1 MPARYDPELGAIV
14 FDTDEEGNPVT
25 SPVVTAETQMPQ
37 RTLEEDL
44 VDFEDPLL
52 TQRRSQQEL
61 LETQA
66 QDAAISGTDD
76 RPFISGAL
84 VSDLAKAPI
93 NAITGVGTDI
103 VDLGLGLADVV
114 RATAGS
120 AGLPEQY
127 GGMRWDQVFDDRDNP
142 LTTLRRDTV
151 GQMDTQ
157 AGALINQLGRL
168 GTAAVGFKWLYKAPA
183 VFNRVQK
190 IGKLVQNIP
199 GISRAYRSADVT
211 QRLAVGAN
219 SYNRASKGRAV
230 FTQAVK
236 NPYLTTTF
244 KTIADLPETAGW
256 WKGTVN
262 AARSLVKTKI
272 TPRNIAET
280 LAWDLFTSFNV
291 FGEGEDDLDET
302 LFDFAESVG
311 IPVWEPLLQSPLDTS
326 VARKAKGMLDG
337 TVVAGVGGLLVD
349 LFRIQRF
356 RKAFDAASPA
366 EKKEIVRAFKD
377 SAEELGSG
385 IAPSAAQIGLD
396 PFGASPSP
404 INRLTADAPQPAA
417 QDLLD
422 GRVVDPW
429 MDPAPLART
438 GTDVAGQLA
447 RLDDLRVRQESAA
460 LAQSQEFINRN
471 AAIQE
476 VDVQVDPG
484 QPALQGGPDRPL
496 LNPDVLEVR
505 VRVEEPTVSPGGIR
519 RAVEESLARGALP
532 GEVVANVRR
541 LMPQTR
547 LGLID
552 YIQMNPPR
560 KNEVGMLSVADQIWS
575 DYIIGMGL
583 EQGWARLGPD
593 FKPVFVRS
601 LAKEQDVSGLLT
613 KQADALDELQ
623 RFADF
628 EARSK
633 AVRAE
638 SGYRDKQVTSK
649 PAGRN
654 PDWPGPGNKGD
665 YQATLRAME
674 PMNSAGGQLDS
685 SVQARLGEMDPVAS
699 YQLQKERVETQ
710 RAAEAERQDLR
721 QTLGDPD
728 LAVAQARLADPA
740 LADAQVRSVDAALNA
755 NAISEEEFARRAAE
769 VTAEDPDQLIRQFEG
784 VDPNDLG
791 VEIQKL
797 ETGRGWMVY
806 GPDGEPIKSGR
817 FTTKR
822 AAERAAE
829 AERKRLRQVLAE
841 RAQQKSIDDTGEV
854 LTLGDSDYARDGT
867 LTGKV
872 ALTQPQINE
881 LIRYPNFRPIF
892 DQFGVKRKTYEFT
905 QGDMADLVDGARA
918 LLQTG
923 EVKGPRA
930 RVLKA
935 LIDKFDTAI
944 DKLEP
949 AVRAQRQADSIVAET
964 KRVLQHGDYC

>member
-1 MPARYDPELGAIV
+1 MPARYDPELGTV
-14 FDTDEEGNPVT
+14 FDTDEEGNPITQPIGEVT
-25 SPVVTAETQMPQ
+25 KAEPITYESP
-37 RTLEEDL
+37 RN
-44 VDFEDPLL
+44 PLL
-52 TQRRSQQEL
+52 GMAEQQAEEL
-61 LETQA
+61 EIA
-66 QDAAISGTDD
+66 SQDAALGGAVDN
-76 RPFISGAL
+76 RPFVSGAL
-84 VSDLAKAPI
+84 VGDLVKAPI
-93 NAITGVGTDI
+93 NALAGVPTDL

-120 AGLPEQY
+120 VGLPEQY
-127 GGMRWDQVFDDRDNP
+127 GGMQWNEVFDDRDNP
-142 LTTLRRDTV
+142 LTAIRRDSI
-151 GQMDTQ
+151 GQMDTK
-157 AGALINQLGRL
+157 AGALVNQGLRL
-168 GTAAVGFKWLYKAPA
+168 VGSVVGFKWLYKAPA

-190 IGKLVQNIP
+190 IGKLIQGIP
-199 GISRAYRSADVT
+199 GLSQAYRSAGVT
-211 QRLAVGAN
+211 QKLATGLNAA
-219 SYNRASKGRAV
+219 NRASRGRAV
-230 FTQAVK
+230 FSQAVK

-262 AARSLVKTKI
+262 ATRSLVGTKI
-272 TPRNIAET
+272 TPRNLAET
-280 LAWDLFTSFNV
+280 LAWDLFTAFNT

-302 LFDFAESVG
+302 IFDFADSIG
-311 IPVWEPLLQSPLDTS
+311 IPVHDALLQSPLDTS

-337 TVVAGVGGLLVD
+337 TLFAGVGGFLIDV
-349 LFRIQRF
+349 FRIQRF
-356 RKAFDAASPA
+356 RQAFDAASSA

-377 SAEELGSG
+377 SAEDLGNGIGPELMRVQAALSREIGMQG
-385 IAPSAAQIGLD
+385 PMPMQGPQQLIYGQDPSVAQIGLD
-396 PFGASPSP
+396 PFGAFPSP
-404 INRLTADAPQPAA
+404 INRLTADAPPPAA
-417 QDLLD
+417 QSLLD

-429 MDPAPLART
+429 ADA
-438 GTDVAGQLA
+438 AGQLA
-447 RLDDLRVRQESAA
+447 RLDDVRARQESAA

-519 RAVEESLARGALP
+519 RAVEESLARGAEP
-532 GEVVANVRR
+532 KDIIRDVRR
-541 LMPQTR
+541 MLPQSR

-575 DYIIGMGL
+575 DYIIGTGL
-583 EQGWARLGPD
+583 EQGWARIGPD

-601 LAKEQDVSGLLT
+601 LAKEQDVSGLL
-613 KQADALDELQ
+613 KEQAKALDQLQ
-623 RFADF
+623 QI
-628 EARSK
+628 
-633 AVRAE
+633 
-638 SGYRDKQVTSK
+638 RDLQFFGETRPK
-649 PAGRN
+649 
-654 PDWPGPGNKGD
+654 
-665 YQATLRAME
+665 
-674 PMNSAGGQLDS
+674 AGGAQELDAALREKQPSNYPATETTVPRSDQRTTPIDTEQAQQLAKAELPDFVPGDQRTTPVDQAQ
-685 SVQARLGEMDPVAS
+685 VQKL
-699 YQLQKERVETQ
+699 
-710 RAAEAERQDLR
+710 AEAELQ
-721 QTLGDPD
+721 
-728 LAVAQARLADPA
+728 ADPA

-755 NAISEEEFARRAAE
+755 NAISDEEFARRAAE

-854 LTLGDSDYARDGT
+854 LTLGDNDYARDGT

-949 AVRAQRQADSIVAET
+949 AVRAQRQADSIAAET